1 MPMSRLAVALGLA
14 LAASIAAASL
24 SCAYLLASAAWA
36 APRAIARTT
45 MHSTHALDTIR
56 SHLPKVSN
64 ATAESKGFVEGR

>member
-1 MPMSRLAVALGLA
+1 
-14 LAASIAAASL
+14 
-24 SCAYLLASAAWA
+24 
-36 APRAIARTT
+36 